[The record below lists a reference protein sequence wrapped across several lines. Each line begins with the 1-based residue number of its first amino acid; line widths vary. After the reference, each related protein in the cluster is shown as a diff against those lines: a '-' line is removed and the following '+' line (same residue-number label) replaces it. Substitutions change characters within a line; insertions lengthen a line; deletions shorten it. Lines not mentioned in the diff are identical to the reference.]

1 MTVAWMEIAEG
12 ELGQAE
18 VPGSGDN
25 PRIRE
30 YHASA
35 SDGQEMADSVPWCS
49 SFTGWVLQSA
59 GIQGTGN
66 RMARSYLNWGDRLD
80 MPRYGCI
87 VVLTRPGAGPGAGH
101 VGFFHSRKNGRVMLL
116 GGNQGDK
123 VSIQGFPESQVLG
136 YRWPKESAAPP
147 PTTEEHKEASEILQE
162 TSWSYWV
169 NRLGLKNLK
178 FLGVGLLAFLQEHMI
193 EIAVGLVVAVI
204 VFNLWLTHKRQTLLN
219 PVK

>member
-1 MTVAWMEIAEG
+1 MTAWMDIAEG

-18 VPGSGDN
+18 VPGAGDN

-35 SDGQEMADSVPWCS
+35 SDGQEMADSVPWCA
-49 SFTGWVLQSA
+49 SFAGWVLSEA
-59 GIQGTGN
+59 GITGTGN

-80 MPRYGCI
+80 MPRYGCV
-87 VVLTRPGAGPGAGH
+87 VVLTRSGAGPGAGH
-101 VGFFHSRKNGRVMLL
+101 VGFFHSRKNGRVFLL

-136 YRWPKESAAPP
+136 YRWPKESAAPA
-147 PTTEEHKEASEILQE
+147 PTSEEHSEASKELQE
-162 TSWSYWV
+162 TSWSYWL
-169 NRLGLKNLK
+169 NRIGLKNLK
-178 FLGVGLLAFLQEHMI
+178 YPALGLLAFLQEHMI
-193 EIAVGLVVAVI
+193 EIAVAVVIGVI
-204 VFNLWLTHKRQTLLN
+204 VFNLWLTHKRQVLLT